1 MFSIVRIVPHF
12 AFNLTLSNV
21 SNGCRV
27 TVEGSTPCKGIRI
40 AESERFLLMESGIQL
55 KESGIRLTI
64 RIRNASSTGKVRNPI
79 PGIRNPGRR
88 IQNPRLF
95 TLIRILLKTQ
105 LFFLRFQN
113 MSRPLVALSHRF
125 RPSVYDELI

>member
-1 MFSIVRIVPHF
+1 MPHHCGEEGGRELLSRMPRPTHQNWLNNEGSCCLNRVFSIVRIVPHF

-27 TVEGSTPCKGIRI
+27 TVEDSTPCKGIRI

-64 RIRNASSTGKVRNPI
+64 RIRNASSTGTVRNPI

-88 IQNPRLF
+88 IQNPRL
-95 TLIRILLKTQ
+95 
-105 LFFLRFQN
+105 
-113 MSRPLVALSHRF
+113 S
-125 RPSVYDELI
+125 